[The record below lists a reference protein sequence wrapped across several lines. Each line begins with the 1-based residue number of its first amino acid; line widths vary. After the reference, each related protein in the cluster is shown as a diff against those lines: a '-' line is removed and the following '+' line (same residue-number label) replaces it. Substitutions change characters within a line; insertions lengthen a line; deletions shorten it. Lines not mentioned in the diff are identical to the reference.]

1 MKLVRHLYKF
11 HSLVLTNDQEGHLQ
25 NIVQPTITKHSLD
38 IRLIK
43 QCFTLV
49 TQTLTMVCPFSFSSN
64 AQVYSLVSV
73 YGVLCFK
80 RQVVLL
86 LGMCS
91 SYVLCTH
98 LPFAACHDSSQDDI
112 SSSWHDISSKASN
125 RDETVIYFVNG
136 ALTCSSP
143 LVNAREVCDLIKSWN
158 ELFYF
163 IF

>member
-1 MKLVRHLYKF
+1 M
-11 HSLVLTNDQEGHLQ
+11 LTNDQEEHLQ
-25 NIVQPTITKHSLD
+25 NIVQPTMTKHSLD

-49 TQTLTMVCPFSFSSN
+49 TQTVPMVCPLSFCSN
-64 AQVYSLVSV
+64 TQVYSLVSV

-80 RQVVLL
+80 RQVLL

-91 SYVLCTH
+91 SYALCTH

-125 RDETVIYFVNG
+125 RDETVIYFVNRTL
-136 ALTCSSP
+136 AYSSL
-143 LVNAREVCDLIKSWN
+143 LVNAREVCDLVKSWI

>member
-1 MKLVRHLYKF
+1 
-11 HSLVLTNDQEGHLQ
+11 
-25 NIVQPTITKHSLD
+25 
-38 IRLIK
+38 
-43 QCFTLV
+43 
-49 TQTLTMVCPFSFSSN
+49 MVCPFSFSSN

-91 SYVLCTH
+91 SYALCTH

-136 ALTCSSP
+136 ALICSSL
-143 LVNAREVCDLIKSWN
+143 LVNAMEVCDLIKSWI